1 MSIILFIIVLT
12 VLVFVHELGH
22 FLAAKRAG
30 IRVDEFGIG
39 FPPALFKKKVG
50 ETVYSIN
57 LFPVGGFVKI
67 FGEDP
72 NDESLK
78 GHDAK
83 RSLTHKPKLIQAWVL
98 VAGITFNILFAW
110 ILVSFGFMVGVQ
122 YPADDETYGARVQN
136 AQVIITQILPGSP
149 AEVSGLK
156 AGDNI
161 VAIYSGTDVLEK
173 PTTATTQQFIGAH
186 NDVLLAYLRNKEI
199 KTTNIITKEG
209 IVEGRRA
216 VGISMDYAGELKL
229 PIHEALYAGFLTTAS
244 LTWGTI
250 VGLADFFKNIFIG
263 HADFSSVAGP
273 VGIAGV
279 VGEASAS
286 GFVNLLTL
294 VAIISINLA
303 VINLLPF
310 PALDGGRLFFL
321 LIEKIKGSPI
331 KPVVANTA
339 NGIGFILLILLM
351 VVVTYHDIARLIH
364 G

>member
-1 MSIILFIIVLT
+1 MNIILFIIVLT

-57 LFPVGGFVKI
+57 AFPVGGFVKI

-110 ILVSFGFMVGVQ
+110 LLVSLGFMIGLPF
-122 YPADDETYGARVQN
+122 PADDDRYGSRVQN
-136 AQVIITQILPGSP
+136 AQIILTQVLPESP
-149 AEVSGLK
+149 ASMAGLK

-161 VAIYSGTDVLEK
+161 VGISSGSEALKDPTVVSVQKFIASHKEVL
-173 PTTATTQQFIGAH
+173 
-186 NDVLLAYLRNKEI
+186 VSYVRNKEFKAAPI
-199 KTTNIITKEG
+199 TTKEG

-216 VGISMDYAGELKL
+216 VGISMDFAGMLQL
-229 PIHEALYAGFLTTAS
+229 PVHEALYAGALTTAS

-250 VGLADFFKNIFIG
+250 VGLADFFTNIFIG
-263 HADFSSVAGP
+263 HANFADVAGP

-279 VGEASAS
+279 VGEASAL

-351 VVVTYHDIARLIH
+351 VVVTYHDIAKLIH

>member
-1 MSIILFIIVLT
+1 MSILLFIVVLT
-12 VLVFVHELGH
+12 ALVFVHELGH
-22 FLAAKRAG
+22 FLAAKKSG

-50 ETVYSIN
+50 ETVYSLN
-57 LFPVGGFVKI
+57 AFPVGGFVKI

-78 GHDAK
+78 GVDK
-83 RSLTHKPKLIQAWVL
+83 ERSITHKPKLIQAWVL

-110 ILVSFGFMVGVQ
+110 LLVSLGFMMGL
-122 YPADDETYGARVQN
+122 PFSADDEKYGTRVEG
-136 AQVIITQILPGSP
+136 AAVIITQVLPQSP
-149 AEVSGLK
+149 AALAGLK

-161 VAIYSGTDVLEK
+161 VSLSSGAEIIDSPTVL
-173 PTTATTQQFIGAH
+173 ATQEFIASH
-186 NDVLLAYLRNKEI
+186 KEI
-199 KTTNIITKEG
+199 DVTYSRKSETTTTTVTPEDG
-209 IVEGRRA
+209 IVDGRRA
-216 VGISMDYAGELKL
+216 VGISMDFAGKL
-229 PIHEALYAGFLTTAS
+229 TLPVHEALYAGIFTTAN
-244 LTWGTI
+244 LTWGTV
-250 VGLADFFKNIFIG
+250 VGLTDFFKNIFIG
-263 HADFSSVAGP
+263 QANFSEVAGP

-279 VGEASAS
+279 VGDASEL

-303 VINLLPF
+303 VINILPF

-321 LIEKIKGSPI
+321 LIEAIKGSPM

-351 VVVTYHDIARLIH
+351 VVVTYHDIAKLLH
-364 G
+364 